1 MFSSNNPLVVH
12 NQSVVGGTVN
22 PLYRQTLVK
31 VLNIDTKFH
40 EQNKRGCDLGDT
52 TYLVELPYSIKN
64 VINMK
69 LSTIEIPNT
78 AYVFDELSN
87 TNSLEVK
94 IGGDIY
100 KIEIPGGNYDAE
112 SVVTAIQEHP
122 NWPPTL
128 NILYDVDRNKI
139 KISSD
144 KFFSLFFP
152 ENKHKLKSGKMC
164 YNLGWIFGY
173 RKLSYMGDKSYEGE
187 GCFDTTGSRY
197 YLLVLDDF
205 QKNSENFYINGSLE
219 ESALVKANVL
229 GRISLSNVKQ
239 SIGFDENNNSIPKK
253 RTYFGPI
260 SLEKIEFKILDEYG
274 NNVKLN
280 NMDYSFTL
288 ELECLYK

>member
-22 PLYRQTLVK
+22 PLYRQTLIK

-40 EQNKRGCDLGDT
+40 EQNKKGCNLGDT
-52 TYLVELPYSIKN
+52 TYLVELPVAIRN

-78 AYVFDELSN
+78 AYVFDEICN
-87 TNSLEVK
+87 TNSFEIK
-94 IGGDIY
+94 IGSDIY
-100 KIEIPGGNYDAE
+100 KIDVPSGNYDAE
-112 SVVTAIQEHP
+112 SIVHAIQEHT
-122 NWPPTL
+122 NWPAVMVIT
-128 NILYDVDRNKI
+128 YDTDRNKI

-144 KFFSLFFP
+144 KYFSIIFP

-173 RKLSYMGDKSYEGE
+173 RNMVYKGGKSYEGE

-197 YLLVLDDF
+197 YLLVLEDF

-219 ESALVKANVL
+219 ESSLVKANVL

-260 SLEKIEFKILDEYG
+260 TLEKIEFRILDEYG
-274 NNVKLN
+274 NDVKLN

-288 ELECLYK
+288 ELECL